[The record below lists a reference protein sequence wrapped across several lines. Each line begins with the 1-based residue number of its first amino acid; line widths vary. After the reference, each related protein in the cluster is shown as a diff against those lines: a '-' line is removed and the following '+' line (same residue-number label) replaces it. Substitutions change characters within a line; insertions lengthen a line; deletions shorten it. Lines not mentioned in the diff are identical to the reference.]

1 MGPQDTVQK
10 TASARGAR
18 GPQLRRQ
25 PNRWRHSTAKT
36 AARHVHSV
44 HAPSSISNP
53 TNCVTQRYA
62 TMVTRRRY
70 HTHACTSLN
79 AQRRQC
85 VLRASGA
92 AGCLPTRSHT
102 ALPHATR
109 STCASAPRR
118 VRVGCAARQLVHCWC
133 VCRTVLRGQR
143 SCVWWCVMVC
153 ARVCGG
159 DLGLCRC
166 GPNCAGWRQGSQA
179 RAPVCFCVTP
189 PCYHTRG
196 CERGE
201 GTIVEWG
208 SQLIPRSA
216 NKIKLDGRTSEQR
229 YSTHARSAVGWIAA
243 VVTRH
248 VPLPPRIHTL
258 THAGAY
264 PRHHGGK
271 HAPHVRAP
279 AVDAPR
285 QRTAQRCAR
294 RVASCRVHFHRIR
307 GRWLGDSHCHVIHV
321 QHAGT
326 RRAGVCVRAA

>member
-1 MGPQDTVQK
+1 M
-10 TASARGAR
+10 
-18 GPQLRRQ
+18 RR
-25 PNRWRHSTAKT
+25 P
-36 AARHVHSV
+36 
-44 HAPSSISNP
+44 
-53 TNCVTQRYA
+53 CVEC
-62 TMVTRRRY
+62 V
-70 HTHACTSLN
+70 LV
-79 AQRRQC
+79 AQRSWCTAGAC
-85 VLRASGA
+85 VARCCVG
-92 AGCLPTRSHT
+92 
-102 ALPHATR
+102 
-109 STCASAPRR
+109 STV
-118 VRVGCAARQLVHCWC
+118 VRVLVCDA
-133 VCRTVLRGQR
+133 
-143 SCVWWCVMVC
+143 VC
-153 ARVCGG
+153 AYVRG

-326 RRAGVCVRAA
+326 RRAGVCVHAA